1 MKCKV
6 TLYNIDEHIVKRCT
20 PMAKKQPQ
28 KRRPSKRQRRQK
40 VLIYIMVIAMV
51 LSMLTAGLGGIALL

>member
-1 MKCKV
+1 MSKNQKS
-6 TLYNIDEHIVKRCT
+6 YKR
-20 PMAKKQPQ
+20 K
-28 KRRPSKRQRRQK
+28 PSKRERRQK

>member
-1 MKCKV
+1 
-6 TLYNIDEHIVKRCT
+6 
-20 PMAKKQPQ
+20 MAKKQPQ